1 MIKKSKAIFFR
12 DYIQIDKFFKIYRK
26 IKIMI
31 RNTYMTKQIKY
42 RLSFGTGNT
51 YINES
56 NLILKK
62 YLENKDWKEI
72 EKYSIENNIL
82 QTNTFSS
89 AKRIFREISLR
100 LKSLSH
106 QEQEFF
112 IRSNYLDQSILIWI
126 AICRTYKF
134 IGDFASMIISEKF
147 NSYQLELDYN
157 DFNYFYEQQKVF
169 HEELN
174 SLKDSTRKKLRQV
187 IFRIIKDLNMIS
199 KTKKITPL
207 LPSIELKEISKLTRK
222 DLKLFLP
229 GLNI

>member
-1 MIKKSKAIFFR
+1 MIS
-12 DYIQIDKFFKIYRK
+12 
-26 IKIMI
+26 
-31 RNTYMTKQIKY
+31 NTSATKGTKY
-42 RLSFGTGNT
+42 RLSFGTGNA

-62 YLENKDWKEI
+62 YLENKDWRET

-89 AKRIFREISLR
+89 LKRIFREISLR
-100 LKSLSH
+100 LKSLSQ

-134 IGDFASMIISEKF
+134 IGDFSSMIITEKF
-147 NSYQLELDYN
+147 NSYQSELNYN

-187 IFRIIKDLNMIS
+187 IFRIMKDLNLIS
-199 KTKKITPL
+199 KNKKITPL
-207 LPSIELKEISKLTRK
+207 LPSLELKKASKLTRK

-229 GLNI
+229 GLTI

>member
-1 MIKKSKAIFFR
+1 MIS
-12 DYIQIDKFFKIYRK
+12 
-26 IKIMI
+26 
-31 RNTYMTKQIKY
+31 NTSATKGIKY
-42 RLSFGTGNT
+42 RLSFGTGNA

-62 YLENKDWKEI
+62 YLENKDWRET

-82 QTNTFSS
+82 QTNTLSS
-89 AKRIFREISLR
+89 TKRIFREISLR
-100 LKSLSH
+100 LKSLSQ

-134 IGDFASMIISEKF
+134 IGDFASMIISEKL

-174 SLKDSTRKKLRQV
+174 SLKDSTRKKLRQI
-187 IFRIIKDLNMIS
+187 IFRIMKDLNMIS
-199 KTKKITPL
+199 NTKEITPVF
-207 LPSIELKEISKLTRK
+207 PSIELKKVSNSTKK

-229 GLNI
+229 GVIR